1 MRTIAYVDGF
11 NLYYGS
17 LKGSPH
23 RWLDLCAYFDRT
35 LARLSPPHHLI
46 QVKYFTARV
55 APVPNHPNAAL
66 KQQVYLRA
74 LSAHCGN
81 RLEIIEGNFNVKKA
95 RAPLAEPPHKTV
107 EILKT
112 EEKGSDVNL
121 AVELVND
128 AWRGAF
134 DCALVVSND
143 ADVERAMRIVKH
155 QLRRRVMLY
164 TPGAPR
170 RQPLNV
176 LKRWAHKQMDV
187 DPADLAASQLPHQVQ
202 PGGIDKPGNW

>member
-1 MRTIAYVDGF
+1 M
-11 NLYYGS
+11 
-17 LKGSPH
+17 
-23 RWLDLCAYFDRT
+23 
-35 LARLSPPHHLI
+35 
-46 QVKYFTARV
+46 KYFTARV

-74 LSAHCGN
+74 LAAHCGS

-95 RAPLAEPPHKTV
+95 RAALVPPPHKTV
-107 EILKT
+107 EIWKT

-155 QLRRRVMLY
+155 QLRPKVMLY

-176 LKRWAHKQMDV
+176 LKRWAHKQVDV
-187 DPADLAASQLPHQVQ
+187 NPADLAASQLPMPVQ
-202 PGGIDKPGNW
+202 PGNLDKPSDW